1 MATHPDVSFHSEPDL
16 TRAHLV
22 IAWAGFNDA
31 GDSATHAVRHLAAA
45 LDAETFATIDPEEY
59 YDFTEAR
66 PYARYRDGERDI
78 VWPTTEFYY
87 ARTGGEH
94 DLVIALGIEPH
105 HRWRSY
111 MTAVDAVASTMG
123 VEMVY
128 TLGSV
133 AAQVPHTRPCP
144 VRGSANLPELADRFN
159 MHPSRFEGPTGI
171 VGVFHHFCRQ
181 QDRPAISLWAS
192 VPHYL
197 PGVTNPMGSRA
208 LLEKLGEL
216 TGVDAGVGRLERDTE
231 RFHKQ
236 ATVALNEND
245 DLAAYVAQLE
255 EAAGAAPE
263 AAAEGELP
271 AAETLIE
278 QLEDFLRDHRREE

>member
-1 MATHPDVSFHSEPDL
+1 MRRP
-16 TRAHLV
+16 HLV
-22 IAWAGFNDA
+22 VAWAGFNDA
-31 GDSATHAVRHLAAA
+31 GDSATHALRHLAASLEA
-45 LDAETFATIDPEEY
+45 DTFATLDPEEY

-66 PYARYRDGERDI
+66 PFARYRDGERDI
-78 VWPTTEFYY
+78 VWPTTEFYA

-94 DLVIALGIEPH
+94 DLVIALGIEPN

-111 MTAVDAVASTMG
+111 MAAIDEVATRLD

-128 TLGSV
+128 TLGAV
-133 AAQVPHTRPCP
+133 GAQVPHTRPCP
-144 VRGSANLPELADRFN
+144 VRGSANLPELAERFD
-159 MHPSRFEGPTGI
+159 MHPSRFEGPTGM
-171 VGVFHHFCRQ
+171 VGVFHHYCRQ

-197 PGVTNPMGSRA
+197 PGVTNPMGARA

-216 TGVDAGVGRLERDTE
+216 TGVQLGLERLDRDTE
-231 RFHKQ
+231 RFQKQ
-236 ATVALNEND
+236 ASVALNEND
-245 DLAAYVAQLE
+245 ELAAYVAQLE

-263 AAAEGELP
+263 PAAEDLP